1 MFKSLHILG
10 HLSTL
15 GIPQRRSINLINDIT
30 LTNKLVKVSLAAR
43 CQVQDKDT
51 SAEIPEK
58 KRGEVKSLDRSNH
71 ENVQILNVRGY
82 KP

>member
-10 HLSTL
+10 HLSTF
-15 GIPQRRSINLINDIT
+15 GIPQRCSINLINDVT
-30 LTNKLVKVSLAAR
+30 PTNKLVKVSLTAR
-43 CQVQDKDT
+43 CQVQDKDA

>member
-15 GIPQRRSINLINDIT
+15 GVPQRRSIDLIDDVT
-30 LTNKLVKVSLAAR
+30 PTNKLVKVSLTAR
-43 CQVQDKDT
+43 CQVQDEDA
-51 SAEIPEK
+51 SAQIPEK
-58 KRGEVKSLDRSNH
+58 KRGEVKSLDRSDH
-71 ENVQILNVRGY
+71 ENVQILTVRGY